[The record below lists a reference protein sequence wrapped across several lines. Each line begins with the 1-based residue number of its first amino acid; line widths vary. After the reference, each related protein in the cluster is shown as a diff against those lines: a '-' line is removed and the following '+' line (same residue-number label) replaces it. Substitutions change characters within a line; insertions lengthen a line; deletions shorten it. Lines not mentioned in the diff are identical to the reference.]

1 MKFSPTNNSRVPHGE
16 AAPLLITTIS
26 MSVENFE
33 RQPAQIRSAIARAYK
48 ELQPGQRRHIGN
60 VDALVSM
67 EDGRLLP
74 NFPLLKG
81 RHTEGPVNLPST
93 SQLTD
98 TSLVVRCSSSGRITL
113 AFSLH
118 REGSDRKIGRSFHV
132 TEKGLISTRRYSR
145 DRTSLTLLMV
155 NETGDELQQE
165 GLHPDEVCPRL
176 IAERLGVPWTHV
188 TRHARSPWVTIT
200 PGRLEKAIQ
209 SLQRSSGQNPSARE
223 VAKQLGVTT
232 GAVVNSILHRRLEGE
247 NLLWGNLG
255 MRRECPGQISRKR
268 EWIESLLQAAKDP
281 EMKLLLLAAG
291 FKLLG
296 EGRLKPLQMHFFG
309 QAVLR
314 GTANIE
320 KVDQPIAQR
329 LSVSR
334 NSRLRAWFGERSDPR
349 DVKGFAEQ
357 IDSRLARGIRSDEKR
372 NPASGKFAR
381 FNQVFGMALRSYV
394 RDHLYT
400 IATEEIYPPTS
411 LHQAIAARLRDLPA
425 SGNFDEQGLSNRQR
439 SALNYIICQ
448 RRAFPDR
455 KVSHAEVARV
465 LNVKEES
472 ITRILSGTPE
482 APGAFGKVLAH
493 VDGQAPRVND
503 LFNRLRRAASIDTA
517 ELEWLGG
524 VIDAVPSSRP
534 VYSCSDERK
543 NILLVRLARRA
554 AGLGVEPDEVAAAL
568 GIRKQ
573 KLWSLL
579 SKQTGKYDLA
589 QIADGFLAS
598 EVDSSEELIDKVIEE
613 VRSQHFSYSHWVPK
627 IFRYVEEADHSRTL
641 IDLPVSIGAA
651 LPEARFID
659 INPRGGR
666 GPNRFLTGPEITTFF
681 STYFMGAYS
690 NFGQFQEQLAAAL
703 SMPELKT
710 NSRQYFWLLFRGKKG
725 VPIDRPGLV
734 ERISD
739 EIESN
744 PKLKAALSEGGIT
757 QRTGAAAHYRDFHVD
772 AFHAAQ
778 QLLACEP
785 LSDES
790 FAIIDRFW
798 KPPKAKN

>member
-1 MKFSPTNNSRVPHGE
+1 MKFSQTDNSRVSHGE
-16 AAPLLITTIS
+16 AAPLPATILS
-26 MSVENFE
+26 MSVEKFE

-67 EDGRLLP
+67 QDGRLLP
-74 NFPLLKG
+74 KFPLLKG
-81 RHTEGPVNLPST
+81 KHTEGPVNIPST

-98 TSLVVRCSSSGRITL
+98 ADLVVRCSTGRRITL
-113 AFSLH
+113 VFSLH
-118 REGSDRKIGRSFHV
+118 REGSDRKIGRSFQV
-132 TEKGLISTRRYSR
+132 TENGLVSARRYSR
-145 DRTSLTLLMV
+145 DRTSLTLATV
-155 NETGDELQQE
+155 NETGEELQRN

-176 IAERLGVPWTHV
+176 IAERLGVPWAHV
-188 TRHARSPWVTIT
+188 TRHARSPWVTVT

-209 SLQRSSGQNPSARE
+209 LLQRSLGHNPSATE

-247 NLLWGNLG
+247 SLLWGNLG

-268 EWIESLLQAAKDP
+268 EWIDNLLQAIKDP

-291 FKLLG
+291 FKLFG

-309 QAVLR
+309 QAVLL

-320 KVDQPIAQR
+320 KVDVPIAKK

-334 NSRLRAWFGERSDPR
+334 NSRLRAWFGERSNPR

-357 IDSRLARGIRSDEKR
+357 IDNRIARGIRDDERR
-372 NPASGKFAR
+372 NPESGKFAR
-381 FNQVFGMALRSYV
+381 FNRVFGAALQSYI

-411 LHQAIAARLRDLPA
+411 LHHAIADRLRELPA
-425 SGNFDEQGLSNRQR
+425 AGNFDEQGLSSRQR
-439 SALNYIICQ
+439 SALNYMICQ
-448 RRAFPDR
+448 RRNFPDR
-455 KVSHAEVARV
+455 KVSHAEIARV
-465 LNVKEES
+465 LDVKEES

-482 APGAFGKVLAH
+482 VPGAFGKILAH
-493 VDGQAPRVND
+493 VDGQAPRVSD
-503 LFNRLRRAASIDTA
+503 LFSRLRRAGPIDAA

-524 VIDAVPSSRP
+524 IIDAVPPSRP
-534 VYSCSDERK
+534 DFSCSDERK
-543 NILLVRLARRA
+543 NVLLVRLARRA

-568 GIRKQ
+568 GISKQ

-598 EVDSSEELIDKVIEE
+598 RADSSEELVDRVMEE
-613 VRSQHFSYSHWVPK
+613 VRGQDFSFSHWIPK
-627 IFRYVEEADHSRTL
+627 VSRYAEETDHRRTL
-641 IDLPVSIGAA
+641 IELPVSIGAA
-651 LPEARFID
+651 LPEARCID
-659 INPRGGR
+659 INPTAGR
-666 GPNRFLTGPEITTFF
+666 GPNRFLTGSEITTFF
-681 STYFMGAYS
+681 ATYFRGAYS
-690 NFGQFQEQLAAAL
+690 NFGQFQEQLASAL
-703 SMPELKT
+703 FMPELKT

-725 VPIDRPGLV
+725 VPIERPGLV